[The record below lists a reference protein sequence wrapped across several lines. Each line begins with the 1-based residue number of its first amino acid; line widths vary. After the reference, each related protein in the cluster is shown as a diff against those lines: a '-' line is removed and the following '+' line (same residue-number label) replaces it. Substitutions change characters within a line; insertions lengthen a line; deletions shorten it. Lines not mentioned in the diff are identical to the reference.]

1 MLTIYDF
8 MEMFVD
14 KSDIFVRIY
23 DISGDADVIF
33 EGYGND
39 IPENLE
45 DYEISSLDNPDGT
58 GIVGINVDV
67 AEMED

>member
-23 DISGDADVIF
+23 DISVDADVIF

-45 DYEISSLDNPDGT
+45 NYEISSLDNPDGT